1 MLCRLA
7 YNECCV
13 VLRVTEPGRNF
24 KLIIRHH
31 WPLLA
36 GELPVSSVLAAAV
49 SSNSMLVS
57 EKQREIY
64 LHQLRNIDK
73 PRLCPELICSKNWQ
87 WVTPTLLTVTTAV
100 SFRMRTIN

>member
-1 MLCRLA
+1 MYLKAVFARYCTD
-7 YNECCV
+7 ECW
-13 VLRVTEPGRNF
+13 PGHNF

-31 WPLLA
+31 CPLLA

-49 SSNSMLVS
+49 SADSMLVS

-73 PRLCPELICSKNWQ
+73 PRLCPELICSKNCQ

-100 SFRMRTIN
+100 CFRMRTIN